1 MTEEQKLLWN
11 IVVKAQT
18 PEGYFHIPLEP
29 KGINE
34 MTDEE
39 FDRYLQSIKEQINNK
54 QSELNHQQD
63 FLKKK
68 SKR

>member
-29 KGINE
+29 KGIDE

-39 FDRYLQSIKEQINNK
+39 FDLLDASEFYMITENFEFFVCKKIE
-54 QSELNHQQD
+54 SEL
-63 FLKKK
+63 
-68 SKR
+68 

>member
-18 PEGYFHIPLEP
+18 PEGHFHIPLEP
-29 KGINE
+29 KGIDE

-39 FDRYLQSIKEQINNK
+39 FDLLDA
-54 QSELNHQQD
+54 SEFYMITED
-63 FLKKK
+63 FEFFVCKKIEPEL
-68 SKR
+68 